1 MSLKTRLE
9 RVERRLPPR
18 NGLADLTDL
27 ELAAA
32 LAAGYRQQIEQGGLS
47 DEERAS
53 AVAELEEIE
62 ALHTPHCLAKAW
74 ESALPVITRF
84 FELNP

>member
-1 MSLKTRLE
+1 
-9 RVERRLPPR
+9 
-18 NGLADLTDL
+18 LADLTDL

-53 AVAELEEIE
+53 AVAKLEEIE
-62 ALHTPHCLAKAW
+62 ARHTPEALGKAW
-74 ESALPVITRF
+74 ESAFPVITRF
-84 FELNP
+84 FQTQSVTNDPPQMSAPRNQSPR